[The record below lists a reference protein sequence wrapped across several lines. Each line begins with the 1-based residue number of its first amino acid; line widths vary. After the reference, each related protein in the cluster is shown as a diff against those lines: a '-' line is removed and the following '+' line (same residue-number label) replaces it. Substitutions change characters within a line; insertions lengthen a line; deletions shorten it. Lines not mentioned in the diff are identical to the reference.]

1 MGAAVKEF
9 RYWRDPLFLIAV
21 GGYALNRWAL
31 KPWVDSSF
39 LHGQFNDLLL
49 IPAALPVLLWC
60 QRRIGVRDHDRS
72 PTGMEIA
79 LHLGVWSVVCE
90 WVGPVLLGR
99 GTSDPWDVVVYTLGA
114 IGAGCWWNRNRLK
127 EAVV

>member
-9 RYWRDPLFLIAV
+9 RYLRDPLFVVAAI
-21 GGYALNRWAL
+21 GYAGNQWVL
-31 KPWVDSSF
+31 KPWVTSPF
-39 LHGQFNDLLL
+39 LKGQFNDLLL
-49 IPAALPVLLWC
+49 IPAALPVVLWY
-60 QRRIGVRDHDRS
+60 QRQIGVRNHNGM
-72 PTGMEIA
+72 PTGLEIA

-114 IGAGCWWNRNRLK
+114 IGAALWWHRYDRK
-127 EAVV
+127 EVSA